1 MCIEIETSKL
11 RLTFDKNIVENLKHL
26 ENKIILPFN
35 EMSLTHNN
43 SNSSLQID
51 HSVFEHLF
59 SLLNSNC
66 SIMTEMIE
74 QQIKWE
80 IWGRNKNILFKFYN
94 KS

>member
-51 HSVFEHLF
+51 HSVFEH
-59 SLLNSNC
+59 
-66 SIMTEMIE
+66 
-74 QQIKWE
+74 
-80 IWGRNKNILFKFYN
+80 
-94 KS
+94 